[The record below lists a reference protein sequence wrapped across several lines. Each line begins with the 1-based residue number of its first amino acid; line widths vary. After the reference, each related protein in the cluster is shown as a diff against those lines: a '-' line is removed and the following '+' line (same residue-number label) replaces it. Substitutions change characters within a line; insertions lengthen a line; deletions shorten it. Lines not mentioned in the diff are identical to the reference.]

1 MMKMILLCWPVVAV
15 SAAEAGAEAG
25 AVSPGPAAGAA
36 PVVSRRVELASAS
49 RVPSVPVPVLD
60 VPGPADPVPVS
71 PVAVVPVPAA
81 GSVCG
86 A

>member
-15 SAAEAGAEAG
+15 SAAGAEAG